1 MATIMTVDFRGVP
14 DHRQRKSG
22 KLRDRIPTN
31 QKPVDASGRLLT
43 PKQIRA
49 RARRKMK
56 RTEMMTEQEWEIVC
70 HKPIEEWDME
80 ELARGRP
87 RAKDGTFKGPK
98 PSWITREVHERSM
111 ERFKAAIKSDMNATT
126 VDAMTAIRG
135 IINNDE
141 VDDKGKPLVPAST
154 KLDAAKF
161 LLEHVV
167 GKPKQHLE
175 ADVSVQLQ
183 AILAVAM
190 GNPAETLMSQS
201 TGGQGYT
208 MGHFPG
214 ITIPLGVEAADDD
227 DVIEGEIVDDIRA

>member
-190 GNPAETLMSQS
+190 GNPAETLMSQA

-214 ITIPLGVEAADDD
+214 ITIPLGVEAADEDE
-227 DVIEGEIVDDIRA
+227 VIEGEIVDDIRA

>member
-190 GNPAETLMSQS
+190 GNPAETLMSQA

-214 ITIPLGVEAADDD
+214 ITIPLGVEAVDDD

>member
-49 RARRKMK
+49 RARRKMR

-190 GNPAETLMSQS
+190 GNPAETLMSQD

-227 DVIEGEIVDDIRA
+227 EVIEGEIVDDIRA